1 MNSIKKMLFVLT
13 GLLVFVC
20 LPVLAEETTPK
31 QTTLTTEPSTT
42 VESQTTPSVQEPLA
56 TPDTAVTVTPETEA
70 QEENTEADKPPAGTP
85 EQAEDETPTPETA
98 VQEPEDEA
106 AVPAEPENLAEVF
119 VDSNALNSTISIEL
133 EDEIVSGP
141 GNKVLAVIPAGAR
154 FRMITEPAEGSELM
168 SVNMMV
174 KTKDGAVT
182 AIEPL
187 GNEGNAQDY
196 QMPENAE
203 GISGA
208 VFFGNSE
215 ENTSDEAQSFTTSTA
230 SDNINK
236 QTIVNSE
243 EKLESAAGI
252 VETADNA
259 AGEQSPEEQPEISE
273 TSEAPSTGIEDT
285 IDLIPL
291 FLCTLMIAGVTL
303 WSRKTLN

>member
-42 VESQTTPSVQEPLA
+42 VESQTTPSAEEPLA
-56 TPDTAVTVTPETEA
+56 MPDEAVTVSPEAEV
-70 QEENTEADKPPAGTP
+70 QEENTEAVTP
-85 EQAEDETPTPETA
+85 EQTEEQAPAPETT
-98 VQEPEDEA
+98 VRQPEDKA
-106 AVPAEPENLAEVF
+106 AVPEIPKNLAEVF

-133 EDEIVSGP
+133 NDEIVSGP
-141 GNKVLAVIPAGAR
+141 GNKVLAVIPAGAN
-154 FRMITEPAEGSELM
+154 FRVITEPAEGSERM
-168 SVNMMV
+168 AVNMMV
-174 KTKDGAVT
+174 KTKDGAV
-182 AIEPL
+182 ASIEPL
-187 GNEGNAQDY
+187 SDEGNVQDY

-215 ENTSDEAQSFTTSTA
+215 ENTSDEARNFTVSTA

-243 EKLESAAGI
+243 EKLESAAGSLQ
-252 VETADNA
+252 TADNVMGEQ
-259 AGEQSPEEQPEISE
+259 AGEAQPEISE
-273 TSEAPSTGIEDT
+273 VSEAPSTGVEDH
-285 IDLIPL
+285 IDFIPL

-303 WSRKTLN
+303 WSRRVLN

>member
-42 VESQTTPSVQEPLA
+42 VESQTTPSAKEPLA
-56 TPDTAVTVTPETEA
+56 TPDEAVTVSPETEV
-70 QEENTEADKPPAGTP
+70 QDENTEAVTP
-85 EQAEDETPTPETA
+85 EQAEDEMPAPETTTR
-98 VQEPEDEA
+98 QPEGEA
-106 AVPAEPENLAEVF
+106 ADPEIPENLAEVF

-133 EDEIVSGP
+133 DGEIVSGP

-154 FRMITEPAEGSELM
+154 FRVITEPAEGSERM
-168 SVNMMV
+168 AVNMMV
-174 KTKDGAVT
+174 KTKDGTVAP
-182 AIEPL
+182 IEPL
-187 GNEGNAQDY
+187 NDEDNAQDY

-203 GISGA
+203 GVSGA

-215 ENTSDEAQSFTTSTA
+215 ENTSDEAQSFTASAA
-230 SDNINK
+230 SDNVNK

-243 EKLESAAGI
+243 EKLETAADTAQ
-252 VETADNA
+252 TADNA
-259 AGEQSPEEQPEISE
+259 MGEQTGEAQPEISE
-273 TSEAPSTGIEDT
+273 ISEAPSTGIEDH
-285 IDLIPL
+285 IDFIPL

-303 WSRKTLN
+303 WSRSALN